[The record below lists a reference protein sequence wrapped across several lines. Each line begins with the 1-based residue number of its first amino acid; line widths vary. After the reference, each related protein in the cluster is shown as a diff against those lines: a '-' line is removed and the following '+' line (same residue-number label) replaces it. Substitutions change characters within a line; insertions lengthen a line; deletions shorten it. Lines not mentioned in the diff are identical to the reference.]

1 MVRILSV
8 SQLNLS
14 SLGILGANRFEVS
27 KREIF
32 VWDEKKQNKKKPFH
46 SEFNDLVIQIILH
59 IVLPT

>member
-27 KREIF
+27 KREIL
-32 VWDEKKQNKKKPFH
+32 VWDEKKQNKKKRCVFML
-46 SEFNDLVIQIILH
+46 F
-59 IVLPT
+59 IVSSIT